1 MPQTRAAVVIG
12 ANRTGGWVM
21 TLESATA
28 APNAVAGWLSS
39 LSSAPFTKR
48 SSHFPT
54 SRADPNL
61 GSISCRSALL
71 FDL

>member
-12 ANRTGGWVM
+12 SNRTGGGVVP
-21 TLESATA
+21 LESAA

-39 LSSAPFTKR
+39 SSSAPFTKR
-48 SSHFPT
+48 NSHFPT
-54 SRADPNL
+54 SQVVPNL
-61 GSISCRSALL
+61 GSTSCRSALL